1 MAARTRHPEGCVRRA
16 LVLLL
21 ILAVLAV
28 SRDMPAQSASGIELL
43 TMKLRWSIAWAGLH
57 ARSPLRPL
65 AAHLA
70 LSMDPRR
77 RTGLGRRAARVLA
90 IEGSVAE
97 RLRWSAALTRADRR
111 NLPLFVRA
119 LRAALATSDCA
130 SLRTAVKRA
139 QRLSAGDRAR
149 VAAEFGRRRYAH
161 WGPTGLRAGLRV
173 SQRAE
178 LRRALQRTHRVT
190 QRRPAARAGVASCA
204 M

>member
-1 MAARTRHPEGCVRRA
+1 MAARTRHPDGCIRR
-16 LVLLL
+16 LLILLL

-28 SRDMPAQSASGIELL
+28 SRDMPARSATGVELL
-43 TMKLRWSIAWAGLH
+43 TMKLHWSIAWAGLH
-57 ARSPLRPL
+57 APSPVRPL

-70 LSMDPRR
+70 LSMDPGR
-77 RTGLGRRAARVLA
+77 RTEMGRQAAYILA
-90 IEGSVAE
+90 GEGTVAE

-119 LRAALATSDCA
+119 VRAALATSDCA
-130 SLRTAVKRA
+130 LLRTAVRGA

-149 VAAEFGRRRYAH
+149 VAAQFGRPRYSH

-173 SQRAE
+173 ANRAE
-178 LRRALQRTHRVT
+178 LRRALQRTSRAS
-190 QRRPAARAGVASCA
+190 QRRPAASASVACA